1 MFKELAPLVRH
12 RAVLF
17 TMSHVED
24 DQFRVNVIPKKIGDG
39 ENDALTT
46 PVSVTGTV
54 EDLDK
59 ELPETLLHF
68 VSSHLEL
75 KNSLE
80 RAKAEM
86 EEASKA
92 ARAEARKKS
101 GIPITKKDPAGNSS
115 KPAMAPEAP
124 ARRSPSL
131 PKRPVC
137 SMPRRSLSEPMDRLM
152 EAWSLPPRHRKAMR
166 TRRSC
171 GKRTTRARPK
181 KATRRLDV
189 PLGTAYL
196 CTAFPGDIHNS
207 CSGVPA
213 P

>member
-17 TMSHVED
+17 TVSHVED
-24 DQFRVNVIPKKIGDG
+24 DWFRVNVIPKKITDG

-54 EDLDK
+54 VDLDR

-86 EEASKA
+86 EEASKT

-101 GIPITKKDPAGNSS
+101 GSQITKKDPAGSSS
-115 KPAMAPEAP
+115 KPAVAPEAP
-124 ARRSPSL
+124 
-131 PKRPVC
+131 
-137 SMPRRSLSEPMDRLM
+137 
-152 EAWSLPPRHRKAMR
+152 
-166 TRRSC
+166 
-171 GKRTTRARPK
+171 
-181 KATRRLDV
+181 
-189 PLGTAYL
+189 
-196 CTAFPGDIHNS
+196 
-207 CSGVPA
+207 VPA
-213 P
+213 KAEPPKAAGLFDTAPEPVRSHGGDGSAAGSGPVIVASKTDEDEEILREAYAEPEGEEDDEAA

>member
-17 TMSHVED
+17 TVSHVED
-24 DQFRVNVIPKKIGDG
+24 DQFRVNVIPKKIADG

-46 PVSVTGTV
+46 PVSVSGTV

-86 EEASKA
+86 EEASKT
-92 ARAEARKKS
+92 ARAEARKRS
-101 GIPITKKDPAGNSS
+101 GTQVAKKDPAGNSS
-115 KPAMAPEAP
+115 KPSVAPEATAP
-124 ARRSPSL
+124 AKAEPPKAAGLFDTAPEPVRSHGEDGPTAGS
-131 PKRPVC
+131 
-137 SMPRRSLSEPMDRLM
+137 
-152 EAWSLPPRHRKAMR
+152 
-166 TRRSC
+166 
-171 GKRTTRARPK
+171 ARP
-181 KATRRLDV
+181 AIVASETGEDEEILRE
-189 PLGTAYL
+189 AYEEGEGEEDDE
-196 CTAFPGDIHNS
+196 A
-207 CSGVPA
+207 A
-213 P
+213 

>member
-17 TMSHVED
+17 IVSHVED
-24 DQFRVNVIPKKIGDG
+24 DRFRVNVIPKKITDG

-54 EDLDK
+54 EDLDR

-101 GIPITKKDPAGNSS
+101 GSQVTKKDPAGNSS
-115 KPAMAPEAP
+115 KPAVAPEAP
-124 ARRSPSL
+124 DTAKAEPPKAASL
-131 PKRPVC
+131 FDTAP
-137 SMPRRSLSEPMDRLM
+137 EPGRAHGDDGSAAGSGPAIVASVTDEDEEILR
-152 EAWSLPPRHRKAMR
+152 EAYAEPEGEEDDEA
-166 TRRSC
+166 
-171 GKRTTRARPK
+171 A
-181 KATRRLDV
+181 
-189 PLGTAYL
+189 
-196 CTAFPGDIHNS
+196 
-207 CSGVPA
+207 
-213 P
+213 

>member
-17 TMSHVED
+17 TVSHVED
-24 DQFRVNVIPKKIGDG
+24 DQFRVNVIPKKIADG

-46 PVSVTGTV
+46 PVSVSGTV

-86 EEASKA
+86 EEASKV
-92 ARAEARKKS
+92 ARVEARKKS
-101 GIPITKKDPAGNSS
+101 GSQITKKDPAGHPS
-115 KPAMAPEAP
+115 KPAMAPEGSAP
-124 ARRSPSL
+124 AKAEPPKAASL
-131 PKRPVC
+131 FETAPEPVG
-137 SMPRRSLSEPMDRLM
+137 SQKANAPVAADAPPAFAAAETDEDEDILR
-152 EAWSLPPRHRKAMR
+152 EAYAE
-166 TRRSC
+166 
-171 GKRTTRARPK
+171 GEGEEDDEA
-181 KATRRLDV
+181 A
-189 PLGTAYL
+189 
-196 CTAFPGDIHNS
+196 
-207 CSGVPA
+207 
-213 P
+213 

>member
-17 TMSHVED
+17 TVSHVED
-24 DQFRVNVIPKKIGDG
+24 DQFRVNVIPKKVTDGD
-39 ENDALTT
+39 NDALTT

-92 ARAEARKKS
+92 ARAEARKRS
-101 GIPITKKDPAGNSS
+101 GSQITKKDPAGNSN
-115 KPAMAPEAP
+115 KPAVAPEAP
-124 ARRSPSL
+124 APAKAEPPKAASLFDPAPEPARSYGADGPSAG
-131 PKRPVC
+131 
-137 SMPRRSLSEPMDRLM
+137 D
-152 EAWSLPPRHRKAMR
+152 
-166 TRRSC
+166 
-171 GKRTTRARPK
+171 ARP
-181 KATRRLDV
+181 ASVAAETDEDEEILRE
-189 PLGTAYL
+189 AYL
-196 CTAFPGDIHNS
+196 EGEVEEDDEA
-207 CSGVPA
+207 A
-213 P
+213 

>member
-17 TMSHVED
+17 TVSHVED
-24 DQFRVNVIPKKIGDG
+24 DKFRVNVIPKKISDG

-54 EDLDK
+54 EDLDR

-86 EEASKA
+86 EDASKA

-101 GIPITKKDPAGNSS
+101 SRQVTRKDPAAIST
-115 KPAMAPEAP
+115 KLATAPETPTPVKAEPPKVANLFDSAP
-124 ARRSPSL
+124 
-131 PKRPVC
+131 PV
-137 SMPRRSLSEPMDRLM
+137 SQITHAM
-152 EAWSLPPRHRKAMR
+152 EAPGGGAVPPSDADSQIDEDEEIFREAYAEW
-166 TRRSC
+166 
-171 GKRTTRARPK
+171 GKEE
-181 KATRRLDV
+181 
-189 PLGTAYL
+189 
-196 CTAFPGDIHNS
+196 GDEAAS
-207 CSGVPA
+207 TLSVSG
-213 P
+213 

>member
-12 RAVLF
+12 RAVLL
-17 TMSHVED
+17 TVSHVDD
-24 DQFRVNVIPKKIGDG
+24 DQFRVNVIPKKTTDV

-54 EDLDK
+54 EDLDR

-80 RAKAEM
+80 RAKAQM

-101 GIPITKKDPAGNSS
+101 GSQATRKDLAGNSS
-115 KPAMAPEAP
+115 KPAVAPEAP
-124 ARRSPSL
+124 LPARA
-131 PKRPVC
+131 
-137 SMPRRSLSEPMDRLM
+137 E
-152 EAWSLPPRHRKAMR
+152 PPRAANLFDA
-166 TRRSC
+166 TPEPA
-171 GKRTTRARPK
+171 GAREPE
-181 KATRRLDV
+181 APRPSSGEPESDEDEEILRESYAEGEV
-189 PLGTAYL
+189 EE
-196 CTAFPGDIHNS
+196 GDE
-207 CSGVPA
+207 A
-213 P
+213 A

>member
-17 TMSHVED
+17 TVSHVES
-24 DQFRVNVIPKKIGDG
+24 DQFRVNVIPKKITDG

-54 EDLDK
+54 EDLDR
-59 ELPETLLHF
+59 ELPQTLLHF

-101 GIPITKKDPAGNSS
+101 GSQITKKDPAGSSS
-115 KPAMAPEAP
+115 KPAVAPEAP
-124 ARRSPSL
+124 ALAKAEP
-131 PKRPVC
+131 PKVAG
-137 SMPRRSLSEPMDRLM
+137 LFDTEP
-152 EAWSLPPRHRKAMR
+152 EP
-166 TRRSC
+166 
-171 GKRTTRARPK
+171 ARPCAPERPTAGDARPACA
-181 KATRRLDV
+181 ATETDEDEEILRE
-189 PLGTAYL
+189 AY
-196 CTAFPGDIHNS
+196 AEGEGEEDDE
-207 CSGVPA
+207 A
-213 P
+213 A

>member
-17 TMSHVED
+17 TVSHVED
-24 DQFRVNVIPKKIGDG
+24 DQFRVNVIPKKIADG
-39 ENDALTT
+39 ENNALTT

-59 ELPETLLHF
+59 ELPDTLLHF

-80 RAKAEM
+80 RAKDEM

-101 GIPITKKDPAGNSS
+101 GSQITKKDPALNSS
-115 KPAMAPEAP
+115 KPAVAPEAP
-124 ARRSPSL
+124 APAKAEAPKATSL
-131 PKRPVC
+131 FDPAP
-137 SMPRRSLSEPMDRLM
+137 EP
-152 EAWSLPPRHRKAMR
+152 A
-166 TRRSC
+166 RSC
-171 GKRTTRARPK
+171 EPDGPPADDARP
-181 KATRRLDV
+181 AIAASEEDEEILRE
-189 PLGTAYL
+189 AYGEGEVEEDDE
-196 CTAFPGDIHNS
+196 A
-207 CSGVPA
+207 A
-213 P
+213 

>member
-1 MFKELAPLVRH
+1 MFKELAPLLRH

-17 TMSHVED
+17 TVSHVED
-24 DQFRVNVIPKKIGDG
+24 DQFRVNVIPKKIADG

-46 PVSVTGTV
+46 PVSVSGTV

-86 EEASKA
+86 EEASKV

-101 GIPITKKDPAGNSS
+101 GSQITKKDPAGNSS
-115 KPAMAPEAP
+115 KPAVAPEAP
-124 ARRSPSL
+124 VPGKAEAPKAASLFDAAPEPS
-131 PKRPVC
+131 
-137 SMPRRSLSEPMDRLM
+137 
-152 EAWSLPPRHRKAMR
+152 
-166 TRRSC
+166 RSC
-171 GKRTTRARPK
+171 EPDGPPAGDARP
-181 KATRRLDV
+181 AFAAAETDEDEEILRE
-189 PLGTAYL
+189 AY
-196 CTAFPGDIHNS
+196 AEGEGEEDDE
-207 CSGVPA
+207 A
-213 P
+213 A